1 MKNTGTTEWI
11 GKYKNNIKKRVN
23 HEKEIQ
29 MSRMRLCLRR

>member
-1 MKNTGTTEWI
+1 MKNPVQRKGLE
-11 GKYKNNIKKRVN
+11 NIKTTIKKGVN

>member
-1 MKNTGTTEWI
+1 MKNSGTTEWI
-11 GKYKNNIKKRVN
+11 GKYKNNNKKGVN